1 MMEGSKP
8 ILVLVWCILESA
20 DGAFYIF
27 TRYIVGLTPFLGSN
41 IEHTIFIYHTGGG
54 EIKNYFMYK
63 FYLEL

>member
-1 MMEGSKP
+1 MVY
-8 ILVLVWCILESA
+8 IIESV

-63 FYLEL
+63 FYLV